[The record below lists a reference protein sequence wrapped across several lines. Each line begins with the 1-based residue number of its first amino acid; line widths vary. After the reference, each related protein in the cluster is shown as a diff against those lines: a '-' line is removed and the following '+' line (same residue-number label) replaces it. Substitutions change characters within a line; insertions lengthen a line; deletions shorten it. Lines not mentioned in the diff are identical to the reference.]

1 MLHYQYKK
9 DKKMKELLTLSL
21 LLLMTGCIPSAI
33 KLVDEQ
39 GNPVSGALV
48 VTEQSVYIMQPWKL
62 DAHFSD
68 SKGEVKIAT
77 DSGSVFSES
86 YYPLIN
92 THLNRVTTL
101 YKVDK
106 ETLNVKQKSFFVPY
120 EVGKKVY
127 TIPLS
132 VCQNVQVKLI
142 PHRSQFVVSSQG
154 NTLIETQGFY
164 FKKGEMGKMVSSL
177 TSTYPTLSFYCQS
190 PKGFSKVGLK
200 LNTITHYPVAKW
212 SVGIKEIKDVSLSTI
227 IGPEVRPAEKDSFYM
242 IRELTPNSKPKVS
255 TSPNIKERLKGFNDK
270 IVGGNIYTQELFD
283 YVLQADAF
291 SKE

>member
-1 MLHYQYKK
+1 
-9 DKKMKELLTLSL
+9 
-21 LLLMTGCIPSAI
+21 MTGCIPSAI

-39 GNPVSGALV
+39 GNPISGALV

-68 SKGEVKIAT
+68 AKGEVKIAT

-86 YYPLIN
+86 YHPLIN
-92 THLNRVTTL
+92 AHLNRVTTL

-106 ETLNVKQKSFFVPY
+106 ETLNIKQKSFFVPY
-120 EVGKKVY
+120 EMGKKLYAV
-127 TIPLS
+127 PLS

-142 PHRSQFVVSSQG
+142 PHESKFVVSSQG
-154 NTLIETQGFY
+154 NTLIESQNFY
-164 FKKGEMGKMVSSL
+164 FKKGEMGKKVSSL
-177 TSTYPTLSFYCQS
+177 TSTYPMLSFYCQS

-200 LNTITHYPVAKW
+200 LNTITHQPVPKW
-212 SVGIKEIKDVSLSTI
+212 SVDIKEIKGVSLSTI
-227 IGPEVRPAEKDSFYM
+227 IKPKVRTAEKDSFYM
-242 IRELTPNSKPKVS
+242 IRELTPESKPKVS

-283 YVLQADAF
+283 YVLQADAL